1 MISVRCLIRPPSLYK
16 LFHATEKEL
25 NLKSDC
31 IEKRA
36 EPGARAVL
44 FPGFIFHMV
53 LLLPSYNVFSSFP
66 KVRTTGQEAVCL
78 CFSMAN
84 SGSGCPSS

>member
-1 MISVRCLIRPPSLYK
+1 MSDPASFTLQAFPGDK
-16 LFHATEKEL
+16 KEQ

-44 FPGFIFHMV
+44 FLGFIFPAV

-66 KVRTTGQEAVCL
+66 MVRTSGQGAVCL